1 MEYPFI
7 LIPLIVGTFTQV
19 TKFAL
24 SVIRHRKVE
33 IRYLFTPGHMPSS
46 HTSFAISLATLV
58 GYESGIGSIDFAIAV
73 CVAYVVI
80 YDAMNIRIHIGRNGA
95 AVNRIVKDL
104 NLTGY
109 PTLKER
115 VGHLPE
121 EVLIG
126 GLLGFVLTMGLLKFL

>member
-1 MEYPFI
+1 MDYPFI
-7 LIPLIVGTFTQV
+7 LIPLIAGTFTQIV
-19 TKFAL
+19 KFTLAI
-24 SVIRHRKVE
+24 IRHRKIE
-33 IRYLFTPGHMPSS
+33 IRYLVTPGHMPSS
-46 HTSFAISLATLV
+46 HTSFAVSLATLV

-95 AVNRIVKDL
+95 AVNRLVKDL
-104 NLTGY
+104 HLTGY

-115 VGHLPE
+115 VGHLPH

-126 GLLGFVLTMGLLKFL
+126 GLLGFVLTMGLLEIL